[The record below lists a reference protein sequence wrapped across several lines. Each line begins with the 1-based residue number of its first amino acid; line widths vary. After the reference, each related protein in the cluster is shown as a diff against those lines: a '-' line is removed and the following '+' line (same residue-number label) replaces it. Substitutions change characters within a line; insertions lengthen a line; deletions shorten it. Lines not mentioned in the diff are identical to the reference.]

1 MGKSII
7 YVYDHAFD
15 GCTNI
20 GTVFSLSTIPPG
32 IGVDAFKNVP
42 TNANLFVPCETKSL
56 YEISSW
62 NSFTNIYGLGCPAT
76 INVFKNRSFQDLSGG
91 QQQRVL
97 LARALCATEKLI
109 LLDEPVTGLD
119 PLVTAEMYAIIKELN
134 EKHGITVI
142 MISHDIQGAIDAASH
157 VLHLH
162 HKPLFFG
169 KKEDYLL
176 ADVGKDFLGGE
187 AK

>member
-1 MGKSII
+1 
-7 YVYDHAFD
+7 
-15 GCTNI
+15 
-20 GTVFSLSTIPPG
+20 LG
-32 IGVDAFKNVP
+32 IEDFQ
-42 TNANLFVPCETKSL
+42 
-56 YEISSW
+56 
-62 NSFTNIYGLGCPAT
+62 
-76 INVFKNRSFQDLSGG
+76 NRSFQDLSGG

-119 PLVTAEMYAIIKELN
+119 PLVTAEMYEVIRELN

-142 MISHDIQGAIDAASH
+142 MISHDIAGAMDAASH

-176 ADVGKDFLGGE
+176 ADVGRDFLGGE